1 MTIFKIRIYFFV
13 ISYNL
18 KNIMNRNLLLPI
30 SSLFTY
36 FNTKYYGLLL
46 TLVLLM
52 NIGSVAQTN
61 AHTPTAGQYALT
73 ATMIGSVNL
82 QSLGYRTISCGTDTM
97 IYDNE
102 GVSWNYDNNTNSY
115 LVLNASGTVVDA
127 DSNITFTAS
136 GLISNMNYFI

>member
-73 ATMIGSVNL
+73 ATMIP
-82 QSLGYRTISCGTDTM
+82 RFDPPPRP
-97 IYDNE
+97 
-102 GVSWNYDNNTNSY
+102 
-115 LVLNASGTVVDA
+115 GTVPG
-127 DSNITFTAS
+127 SLPQRS
-136 GLISNMNYFI
+136 